1 MPSPLALIWPK
12 SESLL
17 NMPQLVLKRRDF
29 LGITITGAAALFWKP
44 AKAKALGGKLP
55 EIGEQAPNFDLPGTL
70 GGGAS
75 KNWNLADWAGRWL
88 VLYFYPRDFTS
99 GCTIEAHGF
108 QESLKEF
115 NAHQCDVAA
124 VSADSVDDHESFCS
138 SEGLDFT
145 LLSDP
150 EGKVSRQYGS
160 WMAPYSLRHTF
171 LIDPKG
177 VLRARWT
184 GVRPVGHAQDVLN
197 TLVSEQSNSIA

>member
-1 MPSPLALIWPK
+1 
-12 SESLL
+12 
-17 NMPQLVLKRRDF
+17 MPQPELKRRDF
-29 LGITITGAAALFWKP
+29 LGITVAGAIAVLWKP
-44 AKAKALGGKLP
+44 SRATALGGKLP
-55 EIGEQAPNFDLPGTL
+55 EIGSEAPSFRLPGTK
-70 GGGAS
+70 GGGPTKEWS
-75 KNWNLADWAGRWL
+75 LNDWSGRWL

-108 QESLKEF
+108 QETLEDF
-115 NAHQCDVAA
+115 NARDCDIAA

-150 EGKVSRQYGS
+150 EGQVSRDYGS

-177 VLRARWT
+177 VLRATWT
-184 GVRPVGHAQDVLN
+184 GVRPVGHAQDVLK
-197 TLVSEQSNSIA
+197 TLLAEQGNSIA

>member
-1 MPSPLALIWPK
+1 
-12 SESLL
+12 
-17 NMPQLVLKRRDF
+17 MPQFVLKRRDF
-29 LGITITGAAALFWKP
+29 LGITMTGAAVLFWKP
-44 AKAKALGGKLP
+44 SKAKALGGKLP
-55 EIGEQAPNFDLPGTL
+55 EIGEKAPRFDLPGTL

-75 KNWNLADWAGRWL
+75 KNWKLDNWAGRWL

-124 VSADSVDDHESFCS
+124 ISADSVDDHESFCS

-150 EGKVSRQYGS
+150 EGKVSREYGS

-171 LIDPKG
+171 LIDPEG

>member
-1 MPSPLALIWPK
+1 MPSPLALIGQ
-12 SESLL
+12 SLIVTD
-17 NMPQLVLKRRDF
+17 MPQFVLKRRDL
-29 LGITITGAAALFWKP
+29 LGITMTGAAVLFWKP
-44 AKAKALGGKLP
+44 SKAKALGGKLP
-55 EIGEQAPNFDLPGTL
+55 EIGEKAPGFDLPGTL

-75 KNWNLADWAGRWL
+75 KNWKLNNWAGRWL

-124 VSADSVDDHESFCS
+124 ISADSVDDHESFCS

-150 EGKVSRQYGS
+150 EGKVSREYGS

-171 LIDPKG
+171 LIDPEG
-177 VLRARWT
+177 ILRARWT

>member
-1 MPSPLALIWPK
+1 
-12 SESLL
+12 
-17 NMPQLVLKRRDF
+17 MPQLVLKRRDF
-29 LGITITGAAALFWKP
+29 LGITMTGATALFWKP
-44 AKAKALGGKLP
+44 SKAKALGGKLP
-55 EIGEQAPNFDLPGTL
+55 EIGEQAPDFNLPGTL

-75 KNWNLADWAGRWL
+75 KNWNLDDWAGRWL

-184 GVRPVGHAQDVLN
+184 GVRPVGHAQDVLK
-197 TLVSEQSNSIA
+197 TLLSEQSNSIA

>member
-1 MPSPLALIWPK
+1 M
-12 SESLL
+12 
-17 NMPQLVLKRRDF
+17 KRRDF
-29 LGITITGAAALFWKP
+29 LGITVTGAAALLCKP
-44 AKAKALGGKLP
+44 SKARALGGKLP
-55 EIGEQAPNFDLPGTL
+55 EIGEQAPHFDLPGTL
-70 GGGAS
+70 GGGPS
-75 KNWNLADWAGRWL
+75 KDWSLENWSGRWL

-115 NAHQCDVAA
+115 NEHQCDIAA

-197 TLVSEQSNSIA
+197 TLVSEQSHSIA

>member
-1 MPSPLALIWPK
+1 
-12 SESLL
+12 
-17 NMPQLVLKRRDF
+17 MPQLVLKRRDF
-29 LGITITGAAALFWKP
+29 LGLTVTGAAALFWKP
-44 AKAKALGGKLP
+44 SRARALGGKLP
-55 EIGEQAPNFDLPGTL
+55 EIGEQAPDFDLPGTL
-70 GGGAS
+70 GGGPS
-75 KNWNLADWAGRWL
+75 KDWSLKDWSGRWL

-108 QESLKEF
+108 QESLKDF
-115 NAHQCDVAA
+115 NANQCDIAA

-171 LIDPKG
+171 LIDPEG
-177 VLRARWT
+177 VLRASWT